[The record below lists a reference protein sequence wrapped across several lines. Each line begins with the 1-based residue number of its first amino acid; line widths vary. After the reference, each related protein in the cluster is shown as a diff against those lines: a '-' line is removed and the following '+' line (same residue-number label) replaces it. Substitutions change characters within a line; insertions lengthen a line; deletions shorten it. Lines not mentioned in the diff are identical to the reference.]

1 VQVQARCTSPN
12 QPQGQGAATV
22 RWAERQEPGAMDA
35 ILSAELV
42 ALRAQMRSAGVE

>member
-1 VQVQARCTSPN
+1 
-12 QPQGQGAATV
+12 V

-42 ALRAQMRSAGVE
+42 ALRAQMRSAGVA